1 MQEENAR
8 KGQAALVKN
17 QAAQRDA
24 RAKGN
29 DLVANKLAMANEIKQ
44 KKLNDKAAIVSFKV

>member
-29 DLVANKLAMANEIKQ
+29 DFVANKLAMANEIKQ